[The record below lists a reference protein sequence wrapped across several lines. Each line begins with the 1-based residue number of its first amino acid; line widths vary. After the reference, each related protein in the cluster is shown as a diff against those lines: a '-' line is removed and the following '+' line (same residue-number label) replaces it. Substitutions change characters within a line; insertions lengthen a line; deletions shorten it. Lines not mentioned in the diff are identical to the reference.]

1 MRLSPF
7 FEELK
12 SAYDAE
18 LDDLLTDSAGHD
30 VLAQRLRLKRSQL
43 AELLPMI
50 EYSPEMV
57 AVAFHGGMEFS
68 SAQVMRDLAAR
79 DPEGLPSWDLLLES
93 VHLQPWAVELAK
105 TALKDPNGERFL
117 VVTACLEYLHGRSS
131 ASSEPAHRQ
140 QRGDDYDYDEQFGLD
155 QDSDSDVDVDLEEAG
170 ADWLAE
176 QGFDRKDRN
185 SGDS

>member
-1 MRLSPF
+1 MTLSPF

-43 AELLPMI
+43 AQLLPMI

-68 SAQVMRDLAAR
+68 SVAVMRDLALR
-79 DPEGLPSWDLLLES
+79 DPEELPSWDLLSES
-93 VHLQPWAVELAK
+93 VDLQPWAAELAK
-105 TALKDPNGERFL
+105 IALTDPNGERFL
-117 VVTACLEYLHGRSS
+117 VVTACLEFLHGGSRSS
-131 ASSEPAHRQ
+131 PEAAHRQ
-140 QRGDDYDYDEQFGLD
+140 QGDDGRDDDEQFGLD
-155 QDSDSDVDVDLEEAG
+155 QDSDSDVDLEEAG